1 MQKPATL
8 SKKRLWHRQVFYCEF
23 CEISKNTFFHRSP
36 RVAASERL
44 RKERKF
50 TSEASSFFLYLCSGF
65 CKVFYVW
72 KWKKKISAFSSIIFS
87 EYDWIPMLLIFLIVL
102 EHHHLKDLF
111 RALLNRCQKSTNCC
125 KKLHHRCL
133 IGS

>member
-23 CEISKNTFFHRSP
+23 AKFPRTLFFTDHLGWLLLRDCAKKGSLP
-36 RVAASERL
+36 VRL
-44 RKERKF
+44 
-50 TSEASSFFLYLCSGF
+50 SSFFLYLCSGF